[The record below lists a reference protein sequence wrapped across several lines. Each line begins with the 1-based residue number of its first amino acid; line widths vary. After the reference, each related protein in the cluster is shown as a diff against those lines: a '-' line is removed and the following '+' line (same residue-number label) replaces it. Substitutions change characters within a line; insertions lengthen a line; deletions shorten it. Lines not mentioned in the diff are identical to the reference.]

1 MPRKF
6 RQDPLKYALHLAS
19 LSFVANIVLLLV
31 VGLMWNSY
39 GNIGNIDAAGVAL
52 TTIEIFLVIVALG
65 GFWILRGHVQS
76 IAFAASQEAAED
88 AFTEYKPYLR
98 RQVEEL
104 VRAELEERPNVAA
117 NRANLDFKESS
128 YDIAKA
134 MDDENGGNDD

>member
-6 RQDPLKYALHLAS
+6 REDPLKYALHLAS
-19 LSFVANIVLLLV
+19 LSFIANIVLLLV

-65 GFWILRGHVQS
+65 GFWILRGHVRTL
-76 IAFAASQEAAED
+76 AFDASQEAAED
-88 AFTEYKPYLR
+88 AFTEYKPFLR

-117 NRANLDFKESS
+117 KRAKLDFEESS